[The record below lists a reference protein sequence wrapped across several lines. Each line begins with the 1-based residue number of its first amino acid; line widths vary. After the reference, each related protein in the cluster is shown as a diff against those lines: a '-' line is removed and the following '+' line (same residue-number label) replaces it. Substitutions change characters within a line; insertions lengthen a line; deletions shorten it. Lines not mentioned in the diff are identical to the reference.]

1 MVGAD
6 GEGVRRRRP
15 RLDLLVQAMGED
27 PVRETLDVSGED
39 WESILSGGM
48 ALDET
53 LLARLETMIGAMGQ
67 AVEWWDEEEDEED
80 EGEGASEDVG
90 GVELDEGSERPSEEV
105 PAEALSSRSW
115 NWGEH
120 LEERRA
126 SLRAMHHLAMVTQYR
141 LGVRYQGQLAMMGLV
156 AKIEL
161 ALIFMGETLP
171 DPGVDWDGDRRL
183 REINRRVSRLL
194 WVKQEQD
201 REFGGVRG
209 VFNWLSGRTRL
220 SSKELVKQML
230 EEAND
235 IMEVMPEVMVGKT
248 GMISLAAGGDGRNRQ
263 VDEYVE
269 AIKVV
274 DDGRARRGG

>member
-6 GEGVRRRRP
+6 GEGVRRRP
-15 RLDLLVQAMGED
+15 RLDLLVRAMGED

-48 ALDET
+48 ELDDR
-53 LLARLETMIGAMGQ
+53 LLARLETMIEAMDQ
-67 AVEWWDEEEDEED
+67 AVEWWDEEDD
-80 EGEGASEDVG
+80 GEGAPEDVG

-161 ALIFMGETLP
+161 AMIFMGETLP
-171 DPGVDWDGDRRL
+171 DPGMDWDGDRRL

-220 SSKELVKQML
+220 SSL
-230 EEAND
+230 EAWWGL
-235 IMEVMPEVMVGKT
+235 PGAGLSQTQPVGKSPD
-248 GMISLAAGGDGRNRQ
+248 SL
-263 VDEYVE
+263 
-269 AIKVV
+269 
-274 DDGRARRGG
+274 RADLRPTPPLG

>member
-6 GEGVRRRRP
+6 GEVVRRRRP
-15 RLDLLVQAMGED
+15 RLDLLVHAMGED

-48 ALDET
+48 ELDET
-53 LLARLETMIGAMGQ
+53 LLARLETMIEAMGQ
-67 AVEWWDEEEDEED
+67 AVEWWDEEDD
-80 EGEGASEDVG
+80 GEGASEDVG
-90 GVELDEGSERPSEEV
+90 GVELDQGSERPSEEV

-141 LGVRYQGQLAMMGLV
+141 LGVKYQGQLAMMGLV

-161 ALIFMGETLP
+161 ALIFMGDTLP

-183 REINRRVSRLL
+183 R
-194 WVKQEQD
+194 
-201 REFGGVRG
+201 
-209 VFNWLSGRTRL
+209 
-220 SSKELVKQML
+220 
-230 EEAND
+230 
-235 IMEVMPEVMVGKT
+235 
-248 GMISLAAGGDGRNRQ
+248 
-263 VDEYVE
+263 YVPLCPC
-269 AIKVV
+269 APLPM
-274 DDGRARRGG
+274 